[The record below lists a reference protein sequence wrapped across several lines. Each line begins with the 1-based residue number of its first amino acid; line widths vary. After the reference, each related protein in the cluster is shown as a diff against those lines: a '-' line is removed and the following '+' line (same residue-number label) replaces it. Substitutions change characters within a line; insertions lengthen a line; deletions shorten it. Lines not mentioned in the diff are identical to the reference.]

1 MANLSDSATLPD
13 KHHKTRDARIVAW
26 LLRRFFRLWVRSAVQ
41 PPDPSSVLAPS
52 NALVC
57 YVLERES
64 RADLAVLCN
73 VTEKLR
79 LTLPEERSS
88 NLPVVE
94 RRSYFDGGRRRRF
107 WDASV
112 TRRPPP
118 YLLAMIEALLD
129 SQADAAAAR
138 DVLLVPTAVYWGR
151 APQKEGSWGRLL
163 FAENWTL
170 TSRIRKFGSVLVNG
184 RNVMVE
190 FGEPTRLRAM
200 MDAAP
205 VADQAR
211 RLTRVLRGILRR
223 QRAIRIGPDLSHRRT
238 IVARVLRA
246 RAVRAVV
253 AAEARDQHDNH
264 RQGLL
269 QARKYAFEIAANYSH
284 AFVQI
289 AEKLLGRVWNRVYD
303 GVKFN
308 HPETLKQVSEGNEV
322 VYVPCHRS
330 HMDYLLLSY
339 VIYHQGY
346 AIPHIAAGINLNIPV
361 VGRFLRKGG
370 AFFIRRSFG
379 GNALYTAVF
388 MKYLAAIM
396 ARGHSIEYFIEGG
409 RSRTGRLLQPKTGM
423 LSMTVRSFLRDPV
436 RPVVFV
442 PVYFGY
448 ERIVEANTYIS
459 ELSGAPKKKE
469 SWLDLLASLKVLRER
484 FGTVHVNVGEPIQLN
499 DLLDSQLPKWREQRF
514 DDDTRLP
521 AVNALVAE
529 LAMSIM
535 RGINAAAAVTP
546 INLLATALLATPRGA
561 LPDSALMRQLELY
574 QKLLRDS
581 PYSPRVTVT
590 DATPAEIV
598 EYGESLK
605 LITRV
610 PHPLGDMVKMSDER
624 AQLIAYYRNNVLH
637 LFALPSLVACAFIG
651 NAVLRTEDIQRLA
664 WRVYPYV
671 ASELFLHWR
680 EEELAPVVDGLLAA
694 LAENGVLQPDESRGT
709 WKRPPPDSPA
719 ALQLSMLG
727 QATIQTIE
735 RYYLAI
741 SLLLKSGSGAMNQ
754 KTLEQQCHLAAQR
767 INMLYG
773 FNSPEFFDRSLFENF
788 IDLLRERGVLKAGEG
803 GNLEFD
809 EVLVRVAA
817 DAQLVLS
824 EQIRHSILQVTQV

>member
-1 MANLSDSATLPD
+1 MG
-13 KHHKTRDARIVAW
+13 W
-26 LLRRFFRLWVRSAVQ
+26 LLRRFFKLWVRAAVQ
-41 PPDPSSVLAPS
+41 PAEAPPSMTTPGIP
-52 NALVC
+52 VC
-57 YVLERES
+57 YVFDRDS
-64 RADLAVLCN
+64 IADRAVLCN
-73 VTEKLR
+73 VSERLKIPYPEK
-79 LTLPEERSS
+79 RSNS
-88 NLPVVE
+88 LPVE
-94 RRSYFDGGRRRRF
+94 QRRSYFDVGRRRRF
-107 WDASV
+107 LDASV

-118 YLLAMIEALLD
+118 YLLAMVEELRRLP
-129 SQADAAAAR
+129 ADGKHVR

-151 APQKEGSWGRLL
+151 APHKERSLWRLL
-163 FAENWTL
+163 FAENWAL
-170 TSRIRKFGSVLVNG
+170 TSRARKILSVLVNG
-184 RNVMVE
+184 RNVFVE
-190 FGEPTRLRAM
+190 FGEPVSLRSLI
-200 MDAAP
+200 DAGPAS
-205 VADQAR
+205 DQAR
-211 RLTRVLRGILRR
+211 RITRVLRGLLRR
-223 QRAIRIGPDLSHRRT
+223 QRATRIGPDLSHRRT

-253 AAEARDQHDNH
+253 AAEARDKHTSF
-264 RQGLL
+264 RPGLL

-284 AFVQI
+284 AFVQV

-303 GVKFN
+303 GVRIN
-308 HPETLKQVSEGNEV
+308 HAATLKEVVEGGNEV

-339 VIYHQGY
+339 IIYHQGY
-346 AIPHIAAGINLNIPV
+346 ALPHIAAGINLNIPV

-370 AFFIRRSFG
+370 AFFIRRSFS
-379 GNALYTAVF
+379 GNALYTVVF

-396 ARGHSIEYFIEGG
+396 ARGHSLEYFIEGG

-448 ERIVEANTYIS
+448 ERIVEASTYIS

-469 SWLDLLASLKVLRER
+469 SWWDVLTSFKVLRER
-484 FGTVHVNVGEPIQLN
+484 FGTVHVNVGEPVKLD
-499 DLLDSQLPKWREQRF
+499 DLLDAVLPHWRQQRF

-521 AVNALVAE
+521 AVNALVND
-529 LAMSIM
+529 LALSIM

-546 INLLATALLATPRGA
+546 INLLATALLASPRGA
-561 LPDSALMRQLELY
+561 LPESALLGQLELY
-574 QKLLRDS
+574 LKLLRAH
-581 PYSPRVTVT
+581 PYSARVTVT

-598 EYGESLK
+598 VYGESLK
-605 LITRV
+605 ILTRT
-610 PHPLGDMVKMSDER
+610 PHKLGDIVKMSDQS

-651 NAVLRTEDIQRLA
+651 NAMLRTEDIQRLA

-671 ASELFLHWR
+671 ASELFLRWR
-680 EEELAPVVDGLLAA
+680 EEELSKVIDGVLAA
-694 LAENGVLQPDESRGT
+694 LEQLGVLQADPTRT
-709 WKRPPPDSPA
+709 VWMRPAPDSPQA
-719 ALQLSMLG
+719 MQLSLLA

-741 SLLLKSGSGAMNQ
+741 SLLLKSGTGTMTQ
-754 KTLEQQCHLAAQR
+754 KALEQQCQLAAQR
-767 INMLYG
+767 MNMLYG
-773 FNSPEFFDRSLFENF
+773 FNSPEFFDRALFENF
-788 IDLLRERGVLKAGEG
+788 INLLRERGVVRAGDG

>member
-1 MANLSDSATLPD
+1 MS
-13 KHHKTRDARIVAW
+13 W
-26 LLRRFFRLWVRSAVQ
+26 LLRRFLKLWVRAAVQ
-41 PPDPSSVLAPS
+41 PAEAPS
-52 NALVC
+52 ALTETRVPVC
-57 YVLERES
+57 YVLES
-64 RADLAVLCN
+64 DSMADRAVLCN
-73 VTEKLR
+73 IASSAGLPYPEKR
-79 LTLPEERSS
+79 GGS
-88 NLPVVE
+88 LPVEE
-94 RRSYFDGGRRRRF
+94 RRSYFDVARRRRF
-107 WDASV
+107 WDAAQ

-118 YLLAMIEALLD
+118 HLLALVEALSGD
-129 SQADAAAAR
+129 SVR

-151 APQKEGSWGRLL
+151 APQKEGSWLRLL
-163 FAENWTL
+163 FAENWAL
-170 TSRIRKFGSVLVNG
+170 TSRVRKFFSVLVNG

-190 FGEPTRLRAM
+190 MGEPLSLRSLL
-200 MDAAP
+200 DAAP
-205 VADQAR
+205 VGDQAR
-211 RLTRVLRGILRR
+211 RVTRILRGILRR
-223 QRAIRIGPDLSHRRT
+223 QRVIRIGPDLSHRRT
-238 IVARVLRA
+238 IVAQVLRA

-253 AAEARDQHDNH
+253 AAEVRDKDGDF
-264 RQGLL
+264 RPGLL

-284 AFVQI
+284 SFVQI

-303 GVKFN
+303 GVKIN
-308 HPETLKQVSEGNEV
+308 HAGTLKDVSEGNEV

-330 HMDYLLLSY
+330 HMDYLLMSY
-339 VIYHQGY
+339 IIYHQGY
-346 AIPHIAAGINLNIPV
+346 ALPHIAAGINLNIPV
-361 VGRFLRKGG
+361 VGRYLRKGG

-379 GNALYTAVF
+379 GNALYTVVF
-388 MKYLAAIM
+388 LKYLAAIM

-469 SWLDLLASLKVLRER
+469 SWLDLLLSLRVLRER
-484 FGTVHVNVGEPIQLN
+484 FGTVHVNIGEPIRLN
-499 DLLDSQLPKWREQRF
+499 DLLDTEVPGWREKRF
-514 DDDTRLP
+514 EDDTRSPGLN
-521 AVNALVAE
+521 VLISE
-529 LAMSIM
+529 LAVTIM
-535 RGINAAAAVTP
+535 RGINSAAAVTP
-546 INLLATALLATPRGA
+546 INLLATCLLASPRGA
-561 LPDSALMRQLELY
+561 LPESALLRQLELY
-574 QKLLRDS
+574 LNLLRAS
-581 PYSPRVTVT
+581 PYGPRVTVT
-590 DATPAEIV
+590 DANPAEIV
-598 EYGESLK
+598 VYGESLK
-605 LITRV
+605 IISRV
-610 PHPLGDMVKMSDER
+610 SQKLGDIVKMSDES

-651 NAVLRTEDIQRLA
+651 NAMLQTSDIQRLA
-664 WRVYPYV
+664 WRIYPYV
-671 ASELFLHWR
+671 ASELFLRWR
-680 EEELAPVVDGLLAA
+680 EEELAKVVEGVLAA
-694 LAENGVLQPDESRGT
+694 LAELGVLRPNEDRT
-709 WKRPPPDSPA
+709 VWMRPPPDSPA
-719 ALQLSMLG
+719 ALQLSMLS

-741 SLLLKSGSGAMNQ
+741 ALLLKAGSGTMNQ

-773 FNSPEFFDRSLFENF
+773 FNSPEFFDRALFENF